1 MIKGIIFDCDGTLVD
16 SEHLFNRALSIKLE
30 ERGVVLTAN
39 HLVTSFRGVKFADV
53 LTIIEQ
59 EFKVELDEG
68 FVAQYRAL
76 VETFFKQDLKACDG
90 VAETLA
96 KIDLPMSVATNGPL
110 AKMKIAMDVTELSD
124 FFDDRLF
131 SAYEIGCWKPD
142 PGLFLHVASIMN
154 LTAQECLVVEDSVVG
169 IEGAIAAN
177 MKAVLYDPKDV
188 HADYYSNLEKNSNAD
203 VLKISHFSEVLTAL
217 NNY

>member
-30 ERGVVLTAN
+30 ERGVGLTAN
-39 HLVTSFRGVKFADV
+39 QLVARFRGVKFADV
-53 LTIIEQ
+53 IATIEQ
-59 EFKVELDEG
+59 EYSVNLDEN
-68 FVAQYRAL
+68 FIEQYRTL
-76 VETFFKQDLKACDG
+76 VSTFFKQDLQACEG

-110 AKMKIAMDVTELSD
+110 AKMKIAMDVTELSG
-124 FFDDRLF
+124 FFNGRLF
-131 SAYEIGCWKPD
+131 SAYDVDCWKPD

-154 LTAQECLVVEDSVVG
+154 LTAQECLIVEDSVVG

-188 HADYYSNLEKNSNAD
+188 HADYYSSLEKNSNAD
-203 VLKISHFSEVLTAL
+203 VVKISHFSEILTAL

>member
-16 SEHLFNRALSIKLE
+16 SEYLFNRALSIKFE
-30 ERGVVLTAN
+30 ERGVRLTAN
-39 HLVTSFRGVKFADV
+39 QLVARFRGVKFADV
-53 LTIIEQ
+53 IATIEQ
-59 EFKVELDEG
+59 EYSVNLDEN
-68 FVAQYRAL
+68 FIEQYRTL
-76 VETFFKQDLKACDG
+76 VSTFFKQDLQACEG

-110 AKMKIAMDVTELSD
+110 AKMKIAMDVTELSG
-124 FFDDRLF
+124 FFNDRLF
-131 SAYEIGCWKPD
+131 SAYEVDCWKPD

-177 MKAVLYDPKDV
+177 MKAVLYDPKNV
-188 HADYYSNLEKNSNAD
+188 HADYYSSLEKNSNSD
-203 VLKISHFSEVLTAL
+203 VVKISHFSEILTAL

>member
-16 SEHLFNRALSIKLE
+16 SEHLFNRVLSIKLE
-30 ERGVVLTAN
+30 ERGVGLTAN
-39 HLVTSFRGVKFADV
+39 QLVARFRGVKFADV
-53 LTIIEQ
+53 IATIEQ
-59 EFKVELDEG
+59 EYSVDLDEN
-68 FVAQYRAL
+68 FIEQYRTL
-76 VETFFKQDLKACDG
+76 VSTFFKQDLQACDG
-90 VAETLA
+90 VAQTLA

-110 AKMKIAMDVTELSD
+110 AKMKIAMDVTELSG
-124 FFDDRLF
+124 FFNGHLF

-188 HADYYSNLEKNSNAD
+188 HEDYYSSLETNSNAD
-203 VLKISHFSEVLTAL
+203 VVKISHFSEIFTAL